1 MLNKSVLIIAGS
13 DSSAGA
19 GVQADLKTMS
29 AFNVY
34 AGTIF
39 TALTAQ
45 NTKGVNKVLNLPTN
59 FIEEQIK
66 AVAKDLDISFI
77 KIGMLSN
84 KSIIKTVHY
93 CLKKYLSNI
102 PIILDPVMVAKGGH
116 PLLKANSI
124 EYLKKTLLLKS
135 FIITPNIPEA
145 EKILGMDIKSVK
157 KMEKCVKN
165 FKSLGVTKVLL
176 KGGHMLDNEKII
188 TDFLFDDSNVYK
200 FTSNR
205 IKSKNTHGTG
215 CSLASA
221 ITANLFLGKKLKSSV
236 EIARKFV
243 YEGIKKSYAIG
254 LGNNPINHFIK
265 TKVKV

>member
-1 MLNKSVLIIAGS
+1 MINKSVLIIAGS

-19 GVQADLKTMS
+19 GMQADLKTMS

-34 AGTIF
+34 ASTVF

-45 NTKGVNKVLNLPTN
+45 NTKGVKKVLNVSQSFL
-59 FIEEQIK
+59 EEQIK
-66 AVAKDLDISFI
+66 AITEDLRVSYI

-84 KSIIKTVHY
+84 ENIIKSVIY
-93 CLKKYLSNI
+93 CLNKYLPNV

-116 PLLKANSI
+116 VLLKESAI
-124 EYLKKTLLLKS
+124 DYLKKTLLLKS

-145 EKILGMDIKSVK
+145 EKILGYDIKSMK
-157 KMEKCVKN
+157 KMEKCIREFN
-165 FKSLGVTKVLL
+165 SIGVARVLL
-176 KGGHMLDNEKII
+176 KGGHMFEKKHSI
-188 TDFLFDDSNVYK
+188 TDLLLDDNTVYK
-200 FTSNR
+200 FTSKR
-205 IKSKNTHGTG
+205 IITKNTHGTG

-243 YEGIKKSYAIG
+243 YEGIKNSYAIG
-254 LGNNPINHFIK
+254 LGNNPINHFINN
-265 TKVKV
+265 KVKV